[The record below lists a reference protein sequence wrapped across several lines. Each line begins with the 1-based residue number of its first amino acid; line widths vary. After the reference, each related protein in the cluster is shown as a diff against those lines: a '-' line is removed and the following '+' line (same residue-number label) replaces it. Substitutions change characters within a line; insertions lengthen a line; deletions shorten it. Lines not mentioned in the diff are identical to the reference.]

1 MEVTLCKEIWDE
13 TTVLSLFTFASLH
26 NDSLDITIFQ
36 PFIEQDETIPFTV
49 KGLEAIPS
57 FPAKE
62 EEVVFHG
69 IHMEVFTD
77 DGGEAVDGLAHVGIT
92 AGDINPVRP
101 GDIP

>member
-1 MEVTLCKEIWDE
+1 MDGEAFHQPSEFLRCDVFHVVGFHGPLE
-13 TTVLSLFTFASLH
+13 A
-26 NDSLDITIFQ
+26 TIFQ
-36 PFIEQDETIPFTV
+36 SLIEQDKTIPFPV
-49 KGLEAIPS
+49 QGLEAVPS

-69 IHMEVFTD
+69 VHMEVFTD

-92 AGDINPVRP
+92 TGDVDFVRP